1 MLKRMIL
8 TGAVEFMAFGL
19 LAVSVAVWAVALAPL
34 R

>member
-8 TGAVEFMAFGL
+8 TGMAEFMAFGML
-19 LAVSVAVWAVALAPL
+19 FAAVGAWAVALAPV